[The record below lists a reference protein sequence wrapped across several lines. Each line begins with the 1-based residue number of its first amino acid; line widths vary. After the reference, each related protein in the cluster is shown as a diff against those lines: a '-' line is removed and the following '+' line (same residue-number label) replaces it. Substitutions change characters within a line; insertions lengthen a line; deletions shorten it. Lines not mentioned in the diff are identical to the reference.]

1 VTDRQGGSV
10 SIVVAAV
17 LAATLVLAMGAADV
31 ARVYL
36 VAAQAQTAADAAA
49 LAAAQELAIP
59 SGTEPEVVASAFADR
74 NGADLVACECSPDA
88 TEAVVEVRVAVG
100 PLLLFADDR
109 VVVAEAR
116 GVVDLPP
123 A

>member
-1 VTDRQGGSV
+1 
-10 SIVVAAV
+10 
-17 LAATLVLAMGAADV
+17 MGAADV

-49 LAAAQELAIP
+49 LAAAQELAVP
-59 SGTEPEVVASAFADR
+59 SGTDPEDVASAFAER
-74 NGADLVACECSPDA
+74 NGADLVACECSSDA

-116 GVVDLPP
+116 GVVDLP
-123 A
+123 AA

>member
-1 VTDRQGGSV
+1 MRHPERGSV
-10 SIVVAAV
+10 TIVVAGV
-17 LAATLVLAMGAADV
+17 LAATIVLAMGAADV

-49 LAAAQELAIP
+49 LAAAQELAVP
-59 SGTEPEVVASAFADR
+59 SGTDPEDVASGFAER
-74 NGADLVACECSPDA
+74 NGGDLVACECSSDA

-116 GVVDLPP
+116 GVVDLPS

>member
-17 LAATLVLAMGAADV
+17 LGATLVLAMGAADV

-59 SGTEPEVVASAFADR
+59 SGTEPEDVASAFADR
-74 NGADLVACECSPDA
+74 NGADLLACECASDA

-109 VVVAEAR
+109 AVVAEAR